1 MTDALLS
8 ASSVSAA
15 LSERAAAV
23 ARDVADVLEARC
35 SPAARADETVAFL
48 REWADSTDH
57 GITGHDTPLD
67 RMAVGFGLTGQEVGL
82 ILLAGLADEHEGL
95 ATTFRSLHPQGEPR
109 PTVGLAALLAGGSGD
124 ERARL
129 RATVADG
136 NARRLGLLLVTGT
149 GSFWERSLQLPDA
162 VWDVLHG
169 TDAWPASLTRVALGP
184 PPPGLEGWLREEAV
198 DAAVGLLAAGR
209 RATVVVNATDE
220 AVGCS
225 RAVTLAAASG
235 QELVA
240 ARVGAGDADRIRLLV
255 LHAAARRAT
264 PLVVTEAAHDGA
276 PVALALGD
284 LPGPVLVCAAPG
296 AVRATPD
303 RAVLALA
310 AGPVG
315 TSDQVTAWRAAVP
328 ELGHQAGL
336 LAARHPLDPAVTAQ
350 LAVDVRAQGRVMTP
364 ATVTSMIRTRAASS
378 LPIGVRLLT
387 PQVPWGQVVL
397 PAESG
402 LQLRDAVARLDH
414 QAIVLDEWRLRDRAH
429 AARGARLLL
438 TGPPGTGKS
447 LAAAAVATA
456 AQTDLL
462 MVDVSRVVSKW
473 LGETEKN
480 LAAAFDA
487 AERTQAVLLLDE
499 ADALFGTRTEISDS
513 HDRYANLET
522 AYLLQRLDRFEGLAI
537 LTTNLRANIDPAF
550 IRRMDFVIDF
560 PLPDAAGRAE
570 LWAQHLPPD
579 ALGDDVE
586 IEVLARLYPVPGA
599 WIRNASVAAA
609 FGAAAA
615 HSQISTRQLVA
626 AMRREYAKA
635 SLPFPGEPPRRR
647 HDTV

>member
-1 MTDALLS
+1 MSDALL
-8 ASSVSAA
+8 AGPVSAT
-15 LSERAAAV
+15 LSARAAIV
-23 ARDVADVLEARC
+23 ARAIAAVLVTRC
-35 SPAARADETVAFL
+35 SSAAGADETVAFL
-48 REWADSTDH
+48 HEWADSARQPTDER
-57 GITGHDTPLD
+57 DTPLD
-67 RMAVGFGLTGQEVGL
+67 LLATTFRLTEQEIQL

-95 ATTFRSLHPQGEPR
+95 ATTFRSLHPLGEPC
-109 PTVGLAALLAGGSGD
+109 PTPGLAALLAGGSGQ
-124 ERARL
+124 ERTKL
-129 RATVADG
+129 RAALADG
-136 NARRLGLLLVTGT
+136 NARRFGILLVSGS

-162 VWDVLHG
+162 LWDVLHG
-169 TDAWPASLTRVALGP
+169 TDAWPASLKRVALEP
-184 PPPGLEGWLREEAV
+184 PPPGLQGWLEEESVA
-198 DAAVGLLAAGR
+198 AAVRLLADGR
-209 RATVVVNATDE
+209 SATVVVNATDD

-225 RAVTLAAASG
+225 RAVTLAAAAGRSLVGG
-235 QELVA
+235 QM
-240 ARVGAGDADRIRLLV
+240 RAGDTERVRLLAV
-255 LHAAARRAT
+255 HAAARGAA
-264 PLVVTEAAHDGA
+264 PLVVAEAGQDAA
-276 PVALALGD
+276 PVALAGGE

-296 AVRATPD
+296 SVRATPD
-303 RAVLALA
+303 RAVLSLG

-315 TSDQVTAWRAAVP
+315 TNDQVAAWRAAVP
-328 ELGHQAGL
+328 ELEHEAGL

-350 LAVDVRAQGRVMTP
+350 LAVDVRAWGRIVTP
-364 ATVTSMIRTRAASS
+364 AAVTSMIRARAASS
-378 LPIGVRLLT
+378 LPTGVRLFT
-387 PQVPWGQVVL
+387 PQVPWSHVVL
-397 PAESG
+397 PAESA

-414 QAIVLDEWRLRDRAH
+414 QAMVLDEWRLRDRAH

-447 LAAAAVATA
+447 LAAGAVATA

-462 MVDVSRVVSKW
+462 VVDVSQVVSKW

-537 LTTNLRANIDPAF
+537 LTTNLRANIDAAF
-550 IRRMDFVIDF
+550 IRRMDFVVDF
-560 PLPDAAGRAE
+560 PLPNAAGRTE
-570 LWAQHLPPD
+570 LWVKHLPPEALADDIEID
-579 ALGDDVE
+579 A
-586 IEVLARLYPVPGA
+586 LARLYPVPGA

-615 HSQISTRQLVA
+615 RSQITAQRLVA

-647 HDTV
+647 DDTV